1 MSNFLS
7 ILRAIK
13 LGKILQCP
21 TSDPA
26 ELETCLQRVD
36 ASELIIAQYGVLTE
50 DGLGGYPFV
59 PVVDGV
65 FLTDDPQVGV
75 DSH

>member
-1 MSNFLS
+1 ML

-13 LGKILQCP
+13 LGTILECP

-36 ASELIIAQYGVLTE
+36 ASELIIAQYDVLKE
-50 DGLGGYPFV
+50 EGSGGYPFV

-65 FLTDDPQVGV
+65 FLTDQPQVGV
-75 DSH
+75 HSH

>member
-1 MSNFLS
+1 MS

-13 LGKILQCP
+13 LGTILECP
-21 TSDPA
+21 TLDPA
-26 ELETCLQRVD
+26 ELETCLQRVN
-36 ASELIIAQYGVLTE
+36 ASELIIAQYGVL

-65 FLTDDPQVGV
+65 FLTDHPQVGV